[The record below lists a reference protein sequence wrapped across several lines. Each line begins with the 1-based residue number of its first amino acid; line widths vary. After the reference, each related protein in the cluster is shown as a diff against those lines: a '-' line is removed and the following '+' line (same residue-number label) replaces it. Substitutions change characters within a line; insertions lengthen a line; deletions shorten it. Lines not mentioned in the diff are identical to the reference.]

1 MEVREPPKPGEGMSE
16 ERNKRRNILWLHVCG
31 HMSCYIDAPR
41 PSGCEAEHGAR
52 SEEEEGGT
60 LTAGG
65 RIVLVIWEKVVQSLF
80 AGVGVF
86 LLLRKR
92 RVRQ

>member
-1 MEVREPPKPGEGMSE
+1 MRE
-16 ERNKRRNILWLHVCG
+16 
-31 HMSCYIDAPR
+31 AQ
-41 PSGCEAEHGAR
+41 

-60 LTAGG
+60 LTAWGLV
-65 RIVLVIWEKVVQSLF
+65 VLVIWEKVVQSLF

-92 RVRQ
+92 RDAVRQHVNPLDVF